1 MSTNGPIDSKQNC
14 AVRTISSKEGQ
25 RLAFEWRHWDTGS
38 KCTKEYQTLHLLV
51 AINSRGGQG
60 TSTRLYPGACIN
72 FPGLVIQ
79 TQIIDGD
86 DHDDDA
92 GLCHGPYSCP
102 SQILEAE

>member
-1 MSTNGPIDSKQNC
+1 MDLLPIEDS
-14 AVRTISSKEGQ
+14 RRGQ
-25 RLAFEWRHWDTGS
+25 YT
-38 KCTKEYQTLHLLV
+38 
-51 AINSRGGQG
+51 SRGGQG

-86 DHDDDA
+86 DRDDDA
-92 GLCHGPYSCP
+92 GLRHGPYSCP

>member
-1 MSTNGPIDSKQNC
+1 MQSVDLSAARIRID
-14 AVRTISSKEGQ
+14 
-25 RLAFEWRHWDTGS
+25 
-38 KCTKEYQTLHLLV
+38 
-51 AINSRGGQG
+51 RGGQG

-86 DHDDDA
+86 DRDDDA
-92 GLCHGPYSCP
+92 GLRHGPYSCP